1 MREFLRGL
9 LDIGYLRP
17 DALERSIVV
26 FEMQKTLLRLVGWL
40 LAGML
45 TLALL
50 AVTIFWLINRKDE
63 ALLPEVAQAIVF
75 TLPLS
80 EAMQRNAYFI
90 LLGLEAPIGEDAL
103 AAEMRFFAAQKIG
116 RAHV

>member
-1 MREFLRGL
+1 MPPL
-9 LDIGYLRP
+9 
-17 DALERSIVV
+17 
-26 FEMQKTLLRLVGWL
+26 MKTLLRLVGWL

-75 TLPLS
+75 TPPPP
-80 EAMQRNAYFI
+80 EAMQRNAYFV
-90 LLGLEAPIGEDAL
+90 LLDSVVKL
-103 AAEMRFFAAQKIG
+103 
-116 RAHV
+116 